1 MALLKDW
8 IPDSKRRRWLRTW
21 VGWRR
26 RVRRY
31 WWSNSGDWR
40 WLGEKP
46 IPVASLNRLIW
57 RDSVPSLSF
66 LVMLSLSGIIS
77 TLGLLAGSTAVVI
90 GAMIIAPLMGP
101 ILGIAY
107 AAAVAN
113 RRLLKRA
120 ALTLLIGSLITV
132 LSAILICQFAGLRD
146 LNDEIRMRTQ
156 PTLLELGVALGAGA
170 AGAFAKSRKS
180 VADALPGVAIAVA
193 LIPPLSVIGIGL
205 ALSDGETLGGSFLLF
220 ITNLAGII
228 FSGMLTFL
236 WQQYGSLER
245 AQGGIAFVGVVT
257 ALIGIPLGFSLR
269 NLLLQSNTRQQV
281 RELLENQLD
290 PFERAH
296 LRALRVR
303 QRRNGLEVDIEI
315 SAPPQQL
322 SEADLQTVHRFLEN
336 TLEQP
341 VLLQV
346 SLIPVQQFQLFPDSE
361 GQL

>member
-1 MALLKDW
+1 MELLRNW
-8 IPDSKRRRWLRTW
+8 IPHSKRRRWLRMW

-31 WWSNSGDWR
+31 WWSSSGDWR

-66 LVMLSLSGIIS
+66 FVMLSLSGIIS

-101 ILGIAY
+101 ILGMAY
-107 AAAVAN
+107 AVAVAN

-120 ALTLLIGSLITV
+120 TLTLLIGSLTTV
-132 LSAILICQFAGLRD
+132 LSAILICQVAGLRD

-156 PTLLELGVALGAGA
+156 PTLLDLGVALGAGA

-180 VADALPGVAIAVA
+180 VADAFPGVAIAVA
-193 LIPPLSVIGIGL
+193 LIPPLSVMGIGL
-205 ALSDGETLGGSFLLF
+205 ALADGETLGGSSLLF

-228 FSGMLTFL
+228 FSGILTFL
-236 WQQYGSLER
+236 WQRYGSLER
-245 AQGGIAFVGVVT
+245 AQGGIAFVGMVIG
-257 ALIGIPLGFSLR
+257 LIGIPLGISLR

-290 PFERAH
+290 PFEKAH
-296 LRALRVR
+296 LRSLRVR
-303 QRRNGLEVDIEI
+303 QRRQGLEVDIEI
-315 SAPPQQL
+315 SAPPQQIT
-322 SEADLQTVHRFLEN
+322 EADLQTVQNFLQD
-336 TLEQP
+336 TLGQP
-341 VLLQV
+341 VVLQV
-346 SLIPVQQFQLFPDSE
+346 SLIPIQQFQLSTDLE
-361 GQL
+361 GHP